1 MKKRIVMLCA
11 ALTVCVILCG
21 CVSEGRNPADV
32 SGSPEATAQGAPQ
45 TLEFEASYV
54 RAAWDHSEQ
63 TPAAVVF
70 NSRKELED
78 YYHSFSEESQSA
90 DSVEFLRAVPHYT
103 DDFFKDH
110 SLILTRVYAKNISD
124 GYRVQSVLL
133 GDQGV
138 VQIEIDCFSSEP
150 DEAEGEYRSIFIGT
164 EKKISADA
172 EIHAIL
178 TPNQSVQK
186 LEFEARRSLRGGH
199 EGGCEYAPALRVFRT
214 AKELADHP
222 EAAKQ
227 YSAAF
232 FEEHTLVLI
241 QMCEPI
247 SSSFQ
252 HEIQRVSFADGES
265 VFIELDRFIPE
276 VFSENEGH
284 WDIWVEINMAI
295 SKNTPVEVIITD
307 TKMEK

>member
-1 MKKRIVMLCA
+1 MKRRIVMICA
-11 ALTVCVILCG
+11 ALVFCMILCG

-32 SGSPEATAQGAPQ
+32 SGSPETTASNKPQ
-45 TLEFEASYV
+45 TLDFEASYV

-63 TPAAVVF
+63 TPTAAVF

-78 YYHSFSEESQSA
+78 YYHSFSEQSQSA
-90 DSVEFLRAVPHYT
+90 DSIQFLRAVSHYT

-124 GYRVQSVLL
+124 GYKVQSVSLS
-133 GDQGV
+133 DQGA
-138 VQIEIDCFSSEP
+138 VQIEIDCFSAET
-150 DEAEGEYRSIFIGT
+150 DQAEGEYRSIFIGT

-172 EIHAIL
+172 EIHAVI

-186 LEFEARRSLRGGH
+186 LEFEARRAFRGSH
-199 EGGCEYAPALRVFRT
+199 EGDCEYAPALRVFWT
-214 AKELADHP
+214 AEELADYS

-241 QMCEPI
+241 QVCEPI

-252 HEIQRVSFADGES
+252 HEVQRVSFADDGG
-265 VFIELDRFIPE
+265 VFIEMDRFIPE

-284 WDIWVEINMAI
+284 WDIWVEIDTVI
-295 SKNTPVEVIITD
+295 SKNTLVEAIITD